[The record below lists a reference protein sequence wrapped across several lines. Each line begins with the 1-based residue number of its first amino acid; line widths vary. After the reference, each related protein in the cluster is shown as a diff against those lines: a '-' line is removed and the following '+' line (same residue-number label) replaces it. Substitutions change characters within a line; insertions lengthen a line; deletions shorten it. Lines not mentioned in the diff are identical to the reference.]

1 MSGIL
6 AKHRVD
12 DVWPAPLWL
21 RLPKVP
27 SVPKK
32 AGHSHAAG
40 EHLAQGSSQVM
51 IDSCPQP
58 GHLLATLDSKD
69 LIDMFD
75 WLEADESDSKVT
87 FQASHRSEKTICLA
101 ALSLALTS
109 SGGAPWSHDPGRAA
123 ERQDFASGWRAG
135 GLTLDLGS
143 LGSLGAPW
151 PQVDSEVKQ
160 RFSRLQQQA
169 SRWLGVIRQNLKMQA
184 SQEDLTPVSAI

>member
-1 MSGIL
+1 MFGLHIFGSDCPRCPRYRRRPGTT
-6 AKHRVD
+6 D
-12 DVWPAPLWL
+12 
-21 RLPKVP
+21 
-27 SVPKK
+27 
-32 AGHSHAAG
+32 SHAAG

-58 GHLLATLDSKD
+58 GHLLESLDLKD

-135 GLTLDLGS
+135 GKTLDLGS

-151 PQVDSEVKQ
+151 LQVDSEVKQ

-169 SRWLGVIRQNLKMQA
+169 LRWLGVIRQNLKMQA
-184 SQEDLTPVSAI
+184 SQEDLTSVSSI